1 MTSPRFAVGDR
12 VRVTAAWTRCLGR
25 LGTVAEPDE
34 PVRNSQP
41 GWEGHTRREHD
52 GAISYWVELDVGEWV
67 AGVVEAGEFPE
78 HALEPAGQE
87 HERAV

>member
-1 MTSPRFAVGDR
+1 
-12 VRVTAAWTRCLGR
+12 
-25 LGTVAEPDE
+25 
-34 PVRNSQP
+34 
-41 GWEGHTRREHD
+41 
-52 GAISYWVELDVGEWV
+52 VELDVGEWV